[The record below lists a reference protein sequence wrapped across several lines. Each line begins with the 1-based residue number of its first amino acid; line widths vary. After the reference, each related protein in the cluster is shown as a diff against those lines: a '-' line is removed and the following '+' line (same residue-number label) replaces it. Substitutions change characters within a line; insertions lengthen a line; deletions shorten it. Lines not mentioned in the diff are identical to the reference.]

1 MIFDDPFQLGLRDL
15 RAKHNEIKHQKQFEQ
30 RPIFD
35 WNMSDRFQSQEAF
48 FFLGDFI
55 GGFFNEFHA
64 DWRPVIGDM
73 VRLKHNQICIFDV
86 EFDGSDVFDDQET
99 LLLVELNDKLIF
111 SHGLA

>member
-1 MIFDDPFQLGLRDL
+1 
-15 RAKHNEIKHQKQFEQ
+15 
-30 RPIFD
+30 
-35 WNMSDRFQSQEAF
+35 
-48 FFLGDFI
+48 
-55 GGFFNEFHA
+55 
-64 DWRPVIGDM
+64 M